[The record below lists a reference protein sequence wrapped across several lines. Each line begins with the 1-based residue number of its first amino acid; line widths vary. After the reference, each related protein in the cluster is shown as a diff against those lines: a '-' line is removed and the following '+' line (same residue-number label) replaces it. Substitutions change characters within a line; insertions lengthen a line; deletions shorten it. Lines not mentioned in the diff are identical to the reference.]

1 MLIKK
6 KMTNNKFEVARLN
19 ARTFP
24 MTKEE
29 REILSS
35 IDAEIIE
42 IEGETDEEI
51 VSACKNADAIMIV
64 SAYLKGSVL
73 KQLKN
78 LKVISRLGTGV
89 DKIDVDQATKQGVV
103 VTNLPDFATDEVA
116 DHTIAILLSV
126 ARQLKFYENVI
137 RTGQRPPI
145 HKDLHRL
152 SVQKIGI
159 IGFGRIGRAVAN
171 RAKSFGMHVLVLDP
185 MVTPENAA
193 NEGVEQVV
201 LETIL
206 QESDYLCLLCP
217 LSPATRGMITMKE
230 LKMMKQTSV
239 LVNTGR
245 GELINENDLAEALKT
260 GIIRYAA
267 IDVFEGINVFSEN
280 GYATDHPFF
289 SLENILLTPHV
300 AAGSVESLTNSRLD
314 GARAVVDVL
323 SGKSPSHCINPTVL
337 KNAK

>member
-1 MLIKK
+1 MISKK
-6 KMTNNKFEVARLN
+6 YKVARLN
-19 ARTFP
+19 AHTFP

-29 REILSS
+29 REVLVS
-35 IDAEIIE
+35 IDTEIIE

-89 DKIDVDQATKQGVV
+89 DKIDVEQATKQGIV
-103 VTNLPDFATDEVA
+103 VTNLPHFATDEVA
-116 DHTIAILLSV
+116 DHTMAILLSV

-137 RTGQRPPI
+137 RTGQRPPVLQ
-145 HKDLHRL
+145 DLHRL
-152 SVQKIGI
+152 SVQKMGI
-159 IGFGRIGRAVAN
+159 IGFGRIGRAVAK
-171 RAKSFGMHVLVLDP
+171 RAKSFGMKVLVLDP
-185 MVTPENAA
+185 MITLEDAA
-193 NEGVEQVV
+193 NEGVEKVV

-230 LKMMKQTSV
+230 LKKMKPTSV

-245 GELINENDLAEALKT
+245 GELVNENDLAEALKT

-267 IDVFEGINVFSEN
+267 IDVFAGINVFSEN
-280 GYATDHPFF
+280 GYTVDHPFF
-289 SLENILLTPHV
+289 ALENVLLTPHV
-300 AAGSVESLTNSRLD
+300 AAGSVESLSNSKID

>member
-6 KMTNNKFEVARLN
+6 KMTKSKFEVARLN

-29 REILSS
+29 KEILSS
-35 IDAEIIE
+35 IDAKIIE

-51 VSACKNADAIMIV
+51 VLGCKNADAIMIV
-64 SAYLKGSVL
+64 SAYLNGSVL

-89 DKIDVDQATKQGVV
+89 DKIDVHQATKQGVV

-116 DHTIAILLSV
+116 DHTMALLLSV
-126 ARQLKFYENVI
+126 ARQLNYYENVI
-137 RTGQRPPI
+137 HTGQRPQLI
-145 HKDLHRL
+145 KELHRL
-152 SVQKIGI
+152 SVQNLGI
-159 IGFGRIGRAVAN
+159 IGFGRIGRAVAK
-171 RAKSFGMHVLVLDP
+171 RAKSFGMKVLVLDP
-185 MVTPENAA
+185 MVTPEDAA
-193 NEGVEQVV
+193 KEGVEKVV

-217 LSPATRGMITMKE
+217 LTPTTREMIQMKE

-245 GELINENDLAEALKT
+245 GELINESDLAEALKT
-260 GIIRYAA
+260 RIIRYAA
-267 IDVFEGINVFSEN
+267 IDVFAGINVFAEN
-280 GYATDHPFF
+280 GYAVDHPFF
-289 SLENILLTPHV
+289 SLENALLTPHI
-300 AAGSVESLTNSRLD
+300 AAGSMESLFNSRID
-314 GARAVVDVL
+314 GALAVVDVL
-323 SGKSPSHCINPTVL
+323 SRKSPVHCINPTVL
-337 KNAK
+337 KGA